1 MTRLGI
7 NKKGNPK
14 DKEDVNAAIG
24 EFEAELEKELY
35 LYDPESYMPHR
46 KYEDIGEESVQEAE
60 EAEVEEAEEKPK
72 QMEWD

>member
-1 MTRLGI
+1 
-7 NKKGNPK
+7 
-14 DKEDVNAAIG
+14 
-24 EFEAELEKELY
+24 